1 MRANRWLS
9 RRTLF
14 ALLTPALL
22 ASGPAP
28 AQGPSTLESAAPG
41 PDATP
46 GAGASPA
53 ASETLVGD
61 AKAGATKAVMC
72 GGCHGPNGNALVPQ
86 FPKLAGQRGDYIAKQ
101 LQDFRAGRRVD
112 PMMNAMAAPLS
123 EQDIADVAAHFE
135 ATEVESGGSS
145 EMSLIAAGEQLYRDG
160 RPADGLWP
168 CIGCH
173 GPTGEGV
180 NGAIDG
186 GFPAVS
192 AQHPEYLTKQLES
205 FRSGD
210 RSNDWS
216 SVMQTVASRLSDRDI
231 EVLAAY
237 LASLQ
242 RSGP

>member
-1 MRANRWLS
+1 MRRNRLLP
-9 RRTLF
+9 RRAPL
-14 ALLTPALL
+14 ALL
-22 ASGPAP
+22 ALPLLTSGPAP
-28 AQGPSTLESAAPG
+28 AQQPSTLEDSAPAAAAP
-41 PDATP
+41 PSAP
-46 GAGASPA
+46 ASQP
-53 ASETLVGD
+53 LVGD
-61 AKAGATKAVMC
+61 PKAGATKAVMC
-72 GGCHGPNGNALVPQ
+72 GGCHGPNGNAVAPQ
-86 FPKLAGQRGDYIAKQ
+86 FPKLAGQRADYIAKQ
-101 LQDFRAGRRVD
+101 LQDFRAGRRAD
-112 PMMNAMAAPLS
+112 PMMSAMAAPLS

-135 ATEVESGGSS
+135 TTRVESTGPA
-145 EMSLIAAGEQLYRDG
+145 EVSLVVAGERLYREG

-173 GPTGEGV
+173 GPNGEGV

-205 FRSGD
+205 FRAGE

-237 LASLQ
+237 LATLE